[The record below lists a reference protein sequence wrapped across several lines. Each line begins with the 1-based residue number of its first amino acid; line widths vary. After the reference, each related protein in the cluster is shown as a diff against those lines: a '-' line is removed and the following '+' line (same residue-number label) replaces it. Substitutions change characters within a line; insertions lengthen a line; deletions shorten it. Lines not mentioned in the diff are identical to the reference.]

1 MSSLLLMATLLPV
14 ILNFGCILIYIFYR
28 KCRARQQEEGSAD
41 WDDVIWFRGEETE
54 PPRSRQEAV
63 LFARTDSLLAI
74 NPAQ

>member
-1 MSSLLLMATLLPV
+1 MSSLLLLATLLPV
-14 ILNFGCILIYIFYR
+14 ILNFGYILIYIFYR

-63 LFARTDSLLAI
+63 LFARTDSLLTT